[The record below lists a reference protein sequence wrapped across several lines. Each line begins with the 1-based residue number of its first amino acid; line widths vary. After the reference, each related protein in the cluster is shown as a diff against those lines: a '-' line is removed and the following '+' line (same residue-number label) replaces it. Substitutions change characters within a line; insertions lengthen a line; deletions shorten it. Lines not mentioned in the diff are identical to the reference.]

1 MRSSISEAGRFQF
14 SEEKPNSVRYCTPA
28 LTAALIVRR
37 TASAPRLCPAVRGRP
52 RRRAQRPLP
61 SMMMATCRGGCG
73 PPAVSPAGSV
83 TWFDSGFAEPE
94 CCTSDLQDLFFLGG
108 QALVDLLHVL
118 VGQLLG
124 EVVQVAVLV
133 LGDLAVLLHLL

>member
-14 SEEKPNSVRYCTPA
+14 SEEKPNSVKYCTPA

-52 RRRAQRPLP
+52 RCRAHRPLP
-61 SMMMATCRGGCG
+61 SMMMATCRGCC
-73 PPAVSPAGSV
+73 PPAVSPAASV
-83 TWFDSGFAEPE
+83 TWFDSGLAEPG

-108 QALVDLLHVL
+108 QALVDL
-118 VGQLLG
+118 
-124 EVVQVAVLV
+124 
-133 LGDLAVLLHLL
+133 